1 MCLHAIKTSIE
12 LPTDLWMV
20 TAQEYTKQSDGEI
33 KAVVELAED
42 VKKMKIKHAGITC
55 TLVTIQDKKKLCHIV
70 AAKYKLCL
78 LLFITD

>member
-20 TAQEYTKQSDGEI
+20 TVQEYTKQSDGEI

-42 VKKMKIKHAGITC
+42 VTK
-55 TLVTIQDKKKLCHIV
+55 
-70 AAKYKLCL
+70 
-78 LLFITD
+78 